1 MQYLSLWGWLSSFN
15 MLLFACIHFPADG
28 ITWRP
33 IIWEY
38 FSGETPSLAVE
49 PVVTLCH
56 YAFSML
62 TELSRSHTADH
73 FLYQTLPQKTNTLC
87 PQSPLEGCSG
97 RWGTAATARSLP
109 GTTRKCP
116 KQSLWAQP
124 PTCTFLPMKILI
136 DALGCALTP
145 TLLAVSWQAQVL
157 LRVAL
162 YVGHDFCYQWHV
174 SLFIPPCQSFQ
185 CLYIIPHYKKIIL
198 GTNFRTL
205 SPNGLLR
212 RIPAVRG

>member
-116 KQSLWAQP
+116 KQSLWGTATHLHIP
-124 PTCTFLPMKILI
+124 SHENSNRRSGLCPDTYPARCFLTGPGASACGSVCRAWLLLPVTC
-136 DALGCALTP
+136 
-145 TLLAVSWQAQVL
+145 
-157 LRVAL
+157 
-162 YVGHDFCYQWHV
+162 
-174 SLFIPPCQSFQ
+174 
-185 CLYIIPHYKKIIL
+185 
-198 GTNFRTL
+198 
-205 SPNGLLR
+205 
-212 RIPAVRG
+212 